1 MIDLIRIDREDAVA
15 ILTIDHPP
23 ANALSQRALAE
34 LQASLS
40 VVGDDDRVRALVLTG
55 EGDRYFVAGA
65 DISEMESSPEETK
78 IRTER
83 GQRLTLSMERS
94 RLPIIAA
101 INGYALG
108 GGLELAMACDLRIA
122 RAGTRVGQPE
132 VKLGL
137 IPGWGGTQRL
147 PRIIGRGPALA
158 LLMTGDM
165 IDAEEALRIGLVDE
179 VVAAEELRPRALLLA
194 QKLANQSPVAIAAIK
209 RAMADGLELPL
220 AEGLAAELDAFM
232 TAAQSADGKEGVA
245 AFLAKR
251 PARWTGH

>member
-1 MIDLIRIDREDAVA
+1 MIDLIRIDREGAVA

-40 VVGDDDRVRALVLTG
+40 VVGDDDGVRALVLTG

-65 DISEMESSPEETK
+65 DISEMESSLEETK
-78 IRTER
+78 IRTDS

-122 RAGTRVGQPE
+122 SAAAKVGQPE
-132 VKLGL
+132 VNLGL
-137 IPGWGGTQRL
+137 IPAWGGTQRL
-147 PRIIGRGPALA
+147 PRLIGRGPALA
-158 LLMTGDM
+158 LLLTGDL
-165 IDAEEALRIGLVDE
+165 IDANQALRIGVVDE
-179 VVAAEELRPRALLLA
+179 VVEPEELRSHALALA
-194 QKLANQSPVAIAAIK
+194 QRLAAQPPVAVAAIK
-209 RAMADGLELPL
+209 RAVTDGLDRPL